1 MTEPST
7 LLHRSESPGR
17 RYPLFLERIVLVLV
31 IAGTWLLHPI
41 VLDTLDGALG
51 TLAAW
56 GGLPLLL
63 LMCAE
68 LIGRA
73 LQSVLNDA

>member
-7 LLHRSESPGR
+7 LLHRSELPGR

-56 GGLPLLL
+56 CGLPLLL

>member
-7 LLHRSESPGR
+7 LLHRSESSGR
-17 RYPLFLERIVLVLV
+17 RYPLFLERILLVLV

-56 GGLPLLL
+56 CGLPLLL

-68 LIGRA
+68 LIGRVI
-73 LQSVLNDA
+73 QSIRNDA